1 MHRIFRVKAYEAEHG
16 PHFNEEHARK
26 AVSKMENEDGT
37 RGPHWSVE
45 ETTALASQY
54 GINLGSRF
62 NRYDW
67 FVALNMV
74 YSDYYKVIISMTN
87 SNSTKH
93 FVELAKAWINDK
105 DIDEGK
111 MWYYYIYVMCDKI
124 RQAEMECY
132 EEEVEKRDKYEED
145 DDDEFE
151 RIGLFRRGG
160 RRGGMMRGG
169 RRVYSTSRARD
180 YEDDYERMLERE
192 KEYEPYSEYGRGK
205 VVDITI
211 QCNGETKKFTIPEN
225 KSVIT
230 DNSIGLTIST
240 DKQEIINIVR
250 NQYNTYK
257 QRKEAIA
264 KCDEEMAKCQVLLDK
279 LGVDNEPARENDKIL
294 ELQKEVSELKN
305 IIRKANQM
313 VPPPM
318 KEMLPQDMKNAMDKV
333 GQ

>member
-37 RGPHWSVE
+37 RGPHWSIQVS
-45 ETTALASQY
+45 AV
-54 GINLGSRF
+54 
-62 NRYDW
+62 YD
-67 FVALNMV
+67 
-74 YSDYYKVIISMTN
+74 
-87 SNSTKH
+87 
-93 FVELAKAWINDK
+93 
-105 DIDEGK
+105 
-111 MWYYYIYVMCDKI
+111 
-124 RQAEMECY
+124 
-132 EEEVEKRDKYEED
+132 
-145 DDDEFE
+145 
-151 RIGLFRRGG
+151 
-160 RRGGMMRGG
+160 
-169 RRVYSTSRARD
+169 
-180 YEDDYERMLERE
+180 
-192 KEYEPYSEYGRGK
+192 EPLPPGQFPMPNQPRKK

-230 DNSIGLTIST
+230 DNAIGLTIAT
-240 DKQEIINIVR
+240 DKQEIISIVR

-264 KCDEEMAKCQVLLDK
+264 KCDEEMAKCQTLLDK
-279 LGVDNEPARENDKIL
+279 LGVDNEPAKENDKII
-294 ELQKEVSELKN
+294 ELQKEVNELKN

-318 KEMLPQDMKNAMDKV
+318 KEMLPQDMKNVMDKV

>member
-132 EEEVEKRDKYEED
+132 EEEVEKRDKYEDD

-205 VVDITI
+205 
-211 QCNGETKKFTIPEN
+211 
-225 KSVIT
+225 SVIT

-250 NQYNTYK
+250 NQYDTYK

>member
-1 MHRIFRVKAYEAEHG
+1 MLEDRIIVQ
-16 PHFNEEHARK
+16 
-26 AVSKMENEDGT
+26 D
-37 RGPHWSVE
+37 RGIDAGLAALMQNANKGMDPAALMAMMNNGGFGGNGGWWWIWIILIFFCWGGFGGNGFGRGGND
-45 ETTALASQY
+45 AGRLASQLNTDANTSLLMQA
-54 GINLGSRF
+54 INGNKEAISSLS
-62 NRYDW
+62 NTLNCDINA
-67 FVALNMV
+67 VQTALNTINSGV
-74 YSDYYKVIISMTN
+74 SQISCDTKLSSCEVINAITSGNATLA
-87 SNSTKH
+87 S
-93 FVELAKAWINDK
+93 ELANCCCTTQRS
-105 DIDEGK
+105 ID
-111 MWYYYIYVMCDKI
+111 
-124 RQAEMECY
+124 
-132 EEEVEKRDKYEED
+132 
-145 DDDEFE
+145 
-151 RIGLFRRGG
+151 
-160 RRGGMMRGG
+160 
-169 RRVYSTSRARD
+169 
-180 YEDDYERMLERE
+180 
-192 KEYEPYSEYGRGK
+192 

>member
-124 RQAEMECY
+124 RQ
-132 EEEVEKRDKYEED
+132 
-145 DDDEFE
+145 
-151 RIGLFRRGG
+151 
-160 RRGGMMRGG
+160 
-169 RRVYSTSRARD
+169 
-180 YEDDYERMLERE
+180 
-192 KEYEPYSEYGRGK
+192 
-205 VVDITI
+205 
-211 QCNGETKKFTIPEN
+211 
-225 KSVIT
+225 
-230 DNSIGLTIST
+230 
-240 DKQEIINIVR
+240 
-250 NQYNTYK
+250 
-257 QRKEAIA
+257 
-264 KCDEEMAKCQVLLDK
+264 
-279 LGVDNEPARENDKIL
+279 VDNEPARENDKIL

>member
-45 ETTALASQY
+45 ETTTLASQY

-132 EEEVEKRDKYEED
+132 EEEVEKREKYEDD

-151 RIGLFRRGG
+151 R
-160 RRGGMMRGG
+160 
-169 RRVYSTSRARD
+169 
-180 YEDDYERMLERE
+180 
-192 KEYEPYSEYGRGK
+192 
-205 VVDITI
+205 
-211 QCNGETKKFTIPEN
+211 
-225 KSVIT
+225 
-230 DNSIGLTIST
+230 
-240 DKQEIINIVR
+240 
-250 NQYNTYK
+250 
-257 QRKEAIA
+257 
-264 KCDEEMAKCQVLLDK
+264 KCQALLDK
-279 LGVDNEPARENDKIL
+279 LGINDKPAKENDEIIA
-294 ELQKEVSELKN
+294 LQKEVNELKN

>member
-1 MHRIFRVKAYEAEHG
+1 
-16 PHFNEEHARK
+16 
-26 AVSKMENEDGT
+26 
-37 RGPHWSVE
+37 
-45 ETTALASQY
+45 
-54 GINLGSRF
+54 
-62 NRYDW
+62 
-67 FVALNMV
+67 
-74 YSDYYKVIISMTN
+74 
-87 SNSTKH
+87 
-93 FVELAKAWINDK
+93 
-105 DIDEGK
+105 
-111 MWYYYIYVMCDKI
+111 
-124 RQAEMECY
+124 
-132 EEEVEKRDKYEED
+132 
-145 DDDEFE
+145 
-151 RIGLFRRGG
+151 
-160 RRGGMMRGG
+160 
-169 RRVYSTSRARD
+169 
-180 YEDDYERMLERE
+180 MLEDRIIVQD
-192 KEYEPYSEYGRGK
+192 RGI
-205 VVDITI
+205 DAGLAALI
-211 QCNGETKKFTIPEN
+211 QNANKGNMDPAALMAMMNNNGMGGNGGWWWIWIILIFFCWDGETKKFTIPEN

-250 NQYNTYK
+250 NQYDTYK

>member
-37 RGPHWSVE
+37 RGPHWSIE
-45 ETTALASQY
+45 ETTTLANQY
-54 GINLGSRF
+54 GVSLGNRF
-62 NRYDW
+62 NHYDW

-74 YSDYYKVIISMTN
+74 YSDYYKVIINITN

-111 MWYYYIYVMCDKI
+111 MWYYYIYVK
-124 RQAEMECY
+124 
-132 EEEVEKRDKYEED
+132 
-145 DDDEFE
+145 
-151 RIGLFRRGG
+151 
-160 RRGGMMRGG
+160 
-169 RRVYSTSRARD
+169 
-180 YEDDYERMLERE
+180 
-192 KEYEPYSEYGRGK
+192 
-205 VVDITI
+205 
-211 QCNGETKKFTIPEN
+211 
-225 KSVIT
+225 
-230 DNSIGLTIST
+230 
-240 DKQEIINIVR
+240 
-250 NQYNTYK
+250 
-257 QRKEAIA
+257 RKEAIA
-264 KCDEEMAKCQVLLDK
+264 KCDEEMAKCQALLNRLGINDK
-279 LGVDNEPARENDKIL
+279 PAKENDEIIA
-294 ELQKEVSELKN
+294 LQKEVNELKN

>member
-132 EEEVEKRDKYEED
+132 EEEVEK
-145 DDDEFE
+145 
-151 RIGLFRRGG
+151 GLFFLDVRQSSAEASASLPVGLSDGNSENNNQSMLRNALQEDVQAGDLQLNF
-160 RRGGMMRGG
+160 RYLIYYNKCNN
-169 RRVYSTSRARD
+169 VYQLVNA
-180 YEDDYERMLERE
+180 Y
-192 KEYEPYSEYGRGK
+192 PAN
-205 VVDITI
+205 ITAP
-211 QCNGETKKFTIPEN
+211 G
-225 KSVIT
+225 
-230 DNSIGLTIST
+230 
-240 DKQEIINIVR
+240 
-250 NQYNTYK
+250 
-257 QRKEAIA
+257 A
-264 KCDEEMAKCQVLLDK
+264 
-279 LGVDNEPARENDKIL
+279 
-294 ELQKEVSELKN
+294 
-305 IIRKANQM
+305 
-313 VPPPM
+313 
-318 KEMLPQDMKNAMDKV
+318 
-333 GQ
+333 

>member
-37 RGPHWSVE
+37 RGPHWSIE
-45 ETTALASQY
+45 ETTTLANQY
-54 GINLGSRF
+54 GVSLGNRF

-74 YSDYYKVIISMTN
+74 YSDYYKVIINITN

-205 VVDITI
+205 
-211 QCNGETKKFTIPEN
+211 
-225 KSVIT
+225 SVIT

-250 NQYNTYK
+250 NQYDTYK

>member
-74 YSDYYKVIISMTN
+74 YSDYY
-87 SNSTKH
+87 
-93 FVELAKAWINDK
+93 
-105 DIDEGK
+105 
-111 MWYYYIYVMCDKI
+111 
-124 RQAEMECY
+124 
-132 EEEVEKRDKYEED
+132 
-145 DDDEFE
+145 
-151 RIGLFRRGG
+151 
-160 RRGGMMRGG
+160 
-169 RRVYSTSRARD
+169 
-180 YEDDYERMLERE
+180 
-192 KEYEPYSEYGRGK
+192 

-250 NQYNTYK
+250 NQYDTYK

-264 KCDEEMAKCQVLLDK
+264 KCDEEMAKCQTLLDK

>member
-62 NRYDW
+62 NCYDW

-132 EEEVEKRDKYEED
+132 EEEVEKRDK
-145 DDDEFE
+145 
-151 RIGLFRRGG
+151 
-160 RRGGMMRGG
+160 
-169 RRVYSTSRARD
+169 
-180 YEDDYERMLERE
+180 
-192 KEYEPYSEYGRGK
+192 
-205 VVDITI
+205 
-211 QCNGETKKFTIPEN
+211 
-225 KSVIT
+225 
-230 DNSIGLTIST
+230 
-240 DKQEIINIVR
+240 
-250 NQYNTYK
+250 
-257 QRKEAIA
+257 
-264 KCDEEMAKCQVLLDK
+264 CDEEMAKCQVLLDK

>member
-132 EEEVEKRDKYEED
+132 EEEVEKRDKYEDD

-151 RIGLFRRGG
+151 R
-160 RRGGMMRGG
+160 
-169 RRVYSTSRARD
+169 
-180 YEDDYERMLERE
+180 
-192 KEYEPYSEYGRGK
+192 K
-205 VVDITI
+205 
-211 QCNGETKKFTIPEN
+211 CNGETKKFTIPEN

>member
-132 EEEVEKRDKYEED
+132 EEEVEKRDKYEDD

-180 YEDDYERMLERE
+180 YDDDYEHML
-192 KEYEPYSEYGRGK
+192 
-205 VVDITI
+205 
-211 QCNGETKKFTIPEN
+211 EN

-250 NQYNTYK
+250 NQYDTYK